1 MCRTM
6 HVWSRGKKEWGVTP
20 AERGSAS
27 AGFRYRSSR
36 LAAGP
41 LRGPLSA
48 SRERGTPRC
57 DVVLAL
63 VRRAYDERL
72 TIGTK
77 THNI

>member
-6 HVWSRGKKEWGVTP
+6 HAWSRGKKEWGVTP

-48 SRERGTPRC
+48 SRERGTPKS
-57 DVVLAL
+57 DVVQAL
-63 VRRAYDERL
+63 VLRAYDERL
-72 TIGTK
+72 TK
-77 THNI
+77 CYKQHNI